1 MSRGRDSVSHS
12 RDGVS
17 VRRSQSVAQ
26 DMTSGAREEETAL
39 RMKCSSARRRR
50 LDEQDAMGV
59 RVVRGRKREGTD
71 EDVDE
76 RKQNRNG
83 SRIRHLRGRHVERA
97 NGRHAEG
104 NEFVAE
110 ERALH
115 LTSWNSPHLLY
126 DLLDLLV
133 DHEKPEALE
142 EVGTRSDRLRG
153 Q

>member
-1 MSRGRDSVSHS
+1 MSRGRESVSHS

-39 RMKCSSARRRR
+39 RMRCSSARRRR

-83 SRIRHLRGRHVERA
+83 SRIRRLKGRHVEEQMDVTQKETSSLRKR
-97 NGRHAEG
+97 GHYTS
-104 NEFVAE
+104 
-110 ERALH
+110 LH
-115 LTSWNSPHLLY
+115 GTPLTFSMICWIFLLITKNRK
-126 DLLDLLV
+126 
-133 DHEKPEALE
+133 HSKK
-142 EVGTRSDRLRG
+142 
-153 Q
+153 